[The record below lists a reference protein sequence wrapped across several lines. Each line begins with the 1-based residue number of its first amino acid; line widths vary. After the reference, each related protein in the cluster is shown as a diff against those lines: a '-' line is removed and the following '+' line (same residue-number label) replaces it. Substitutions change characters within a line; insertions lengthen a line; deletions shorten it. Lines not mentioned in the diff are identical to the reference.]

1 MKGKWIKD
9 YCPYAKDQGFDSV
22 IGNVA
27 PGETVF
33 GFRHVL
39 VAGTDT
45 LNLNTVTEGKVT
57 MMKNTNYRI
66 LVTKVDAGSTLTAV
80 AYTSWKYKDAFNLT
94 GDAGGTYDIIVVGK
108 IGY

>member
-27 PGETVF
+27 PGELVF
-33 GFRHVL
+33 GFKHTQVG
-39 VAGTDT
+39 ATDSLFFKT
-45 LNLNTVTEGKVT
+45 ITEGKVT
-57 MMKNTNYRI
+57 MMRDTFYRI
-66 LVTKVDAGSTLTAV
+66 LVTKTSGGSV
-80 AYTSWKYKDAFNLT
+80 ASVPYTSYKYKDAFNLT
-94 GDAGGTYDIIVVGK
+94 AEIGEEYDIIVVGK